1 MKAST
6 LTLDMMVHMFT
17 VDVWSSSGHWIL
29 EITKVLMKNYL
40 KLEVLIEVTTF
51 QLTFSPAAISIV

>member
-6 LTLDMMVHMFT
+6 LTFDMMVHMFT

-29 EITKVLMKNYL
+29 EITKALMNL
-40 KLEVLIEVTTF
+40 TLEVLK
-51 QLTFSPAAISIV
+51 LK

>member
-29 EITKVLMKNYL
+29 EMTKALLNL

-51 QLTFSPAAISIV
+51 QLKFSPAATYIV

>member
-29 EITKVLMKNYL
+29 EKTKALMNL
-40 KLEVLIEVTTF
+40 KLEVLIEVRTF
-51 QLTFSPAAISIV
+51 QLKFSPAAIYIE

>member
-40 KLEVLIEVTTF
+40 KLEVLIESNN
-51 QLTFSPAAISIV
+51 FST